1 MRRRV
6 STRPVQKPEFER
18 KFGHLVRDFGKKA
31 VIEKAIALQ
40 RRGDEKTID
49 DEAAL
54 AEMGRLLA
62 VVEKNRW
69 AAAQKVGRTIT
80 GQSFESTVKRLD
92 RKFKEDELNLRYE
105 GIISVML
112 DLFET
117 YPVGAWGRVLA
128 EFTHR
133 TDIARDALDRVNLD
147 IGARCAARASS
158 AGGPTESDES
168 DRYHAAKMRDAIID
182 VRDRRGVAQPVDLLI
197 AHQMLW
203 RLLSILLS
211 QSLST

>member
-1 MRRRV
+1 MV
-6 STRPVQKPEFER
+6 ANFDETGSEPELEQKFDR
-18 KFGHLVRDFGKKA
+18 LVRDFGKKA

-54 AEMGRLLA
+54 SAMGRLLA
-62 VVEKNRW
+62 VVENHRW
-69 AAAQKVGRTIT
+69 AAAQKIAATIT
-80 GQSFESTVKRLD
+80 GHSVESTAKRLD

-105 GIISVML
+105 GIMSVML
-112 DLFET
+112 DLIAT
-117 YPVGAWGRVLA
+117 GPVEAWGEVSA
-128 EFTHR
+128 EFKHR
-133 TDIARDALDRVNLD
+133 TDIARDALVRVNLD

-168 DRYHAAKMRDAIID
+168 DRYYAAKMRDAIID
-182 VRDRRGVAQPVDLLI
+182 ARDPCGVTQPVDLLI